1 MGYSFRLA
9 SGILNYQD
17 SKSSSESTCSSAVS
31 LASDPYVVGI
41 DNSLPTAML
50 QHLKEVFASDSSF
63 WSEHNYDSLSNSSRT
78 SGYFSYLYDLQHHQ
92 PTNSIEQ
99 IIEYV
104 NDLVCKQYPAVK
116 TECKYAEWWVHS
128 RPHSSGHQLHFDSD
142 ETRLHKESTPQHP
155 LVSVVLFINDGSVG
169 GPTLVTNQTLDGP
182 SADKGWLVY
191 PAENR
196 LVMFNASL
204 LHGVIPG
211 KGTNPS
217 TNKRRLT
224 FMIGFWRDIAAS
236 QRGVDRPGPA
246 QNFPELARTQFTWPS
261 SMKSRH
267 FDADFFASNVKV
279 IPQDIDNIWE
289 PIDIDERVGANL
301 LVKGINVPYGLI
313 WQGF

>member
-1 MGYSFRLA
+1 
-9 SGILNYQD
+9 
-17 SKSSSESTCSSAVS
+17 
-31 LASDPYVVGI
+31 
-41 DNSLPTAML
+41 ML
-50 QHLKEVFASDSSF
+50 QHLKDVFRSDSSF

-78 SGYFSYLYDLQHHQ
+78 SGYFSYLYDIHQHK

-104 NDLVCKQYPAVK
+104 NGVVCKYYPVVA
-116 TECKYAEWWVHS
+116 TDCKYAEWWVHS

-155 LVSVVLFINDGSVG
+155 LVSVVLFINDDSVG

-182 SADKGWLVY
+182 SADKGWLVH

-211 KGTNPS
+211 KGTNPN

-224 FMIGFWRDIAAS
+224 FMIGFWRDIAAT
-236 QRGVDRPGPA
+236 QRGLDRPGPA
-246 QNFPELARTQFTWPS
+246 QYFPDPARTRFTWPT
-261 SMKSRH
+261 SMKPCH
-267 FDADFFASNVKV
+267 FPDDTSHTSAEVKV
-279 IPQDIDNIWE
+279 VPQDIDNIWE

-301 LVKGINVPYGLI
+301 LVKGINVPYSLI